1 MPTVTASAP
10 DPFRPERI
18 VFSRVGSSADG
29 NAMDDRDGRL
39 WDKERRKGEKRK
51 WGLVVWVVAVAV
63 ILLVLGY
70 GLARW
75 RFEVWTS
82 LYG

>member
-1 MPTVTASAP
+1 MN
-10 DPFRPERI
+10 D
-18 VFSRVGSSADG
+18 
-29 NAMDDRDGRL
+29 RL
-39 WDKERRKGEKRK
+39 WDQERRKGEKRK
-51 WGLVVWVVAVAV
+51 WGVILWVVVVAV
-63 ILLVLGY
+63 ILVAEGY